1 MSPTT
6 IIKILIGIL
15 ILFELILGYQLIA
28 NLFYKNEWKYIE
40 YLPFDYCMVALA
52 ATGLVQFIIISIY
65 LLLNRNLL
73 LSSKKYFI
81 IFIFVFMLL
90 LLGINSYLIYYC
102 TDIIT
107 YKPLSV
113 DLQNKILNDIK
124 IKILIPIDILVFI
137 IISIVPI
144 FLL

>member
-65 LLLNRNLL
+65 LFLNKDSLFYSSRN
-73 LSSKKYFI
+73 FI
-81 IFIFVFMLL
+81 IFIVVFMLL
-90 LLGINSYLIYYC
+90 ILAINSYLIYYY
-102 TDIIT
+102 TDII
-107 YKPLSV
+107 KNNALP
-113 DLQNKILNDIK
+113 DDIQNKILNDLS